1 MAKWTIVGGPRNYEP
16 SGGADAAVGWAWDLE
31 RDGEQVTVS
40 VEVSRTAG
48 NVSSVAEEATRAIRT
63 RGKSAIDL
71 WLDEETLPERIV
83 VHTEGVSRPPSGDQ

>member
-1 MAKWTIVGGPRNYEP
+1 MAKWRIVGGPRNYEP

-31 RDGEQVTVS
+31 RDGKRVIVR
-40 VEVSRTAG
+40 VELSRTAA

-63 RGKSAIDL
+63 QGKAAVDA

-83 VHTEGVSRPPSGDQ
+83 IHTEGFSRPD